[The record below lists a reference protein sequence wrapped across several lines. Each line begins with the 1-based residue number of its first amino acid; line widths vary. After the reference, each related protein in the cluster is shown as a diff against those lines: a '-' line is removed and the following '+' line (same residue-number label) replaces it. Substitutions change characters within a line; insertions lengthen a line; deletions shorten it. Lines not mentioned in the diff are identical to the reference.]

1 MLIEVLWFV
10 LPLEGDLL
18 NLYCTHSTGQTLK
31 MGKANVLI
39 IIFIISYLFYVLF
52 LLSDFLISSVI
63 TLQKRTTLN
72 SEQPV

>member
-10 LPLEGDLL
+10 LPLGGDLL
-18 NLYCTHSTGQTLK
+18 NLYCTHSMGQTLK

-52 LLSDFLISSVI
+52 LLTDFLISSVI